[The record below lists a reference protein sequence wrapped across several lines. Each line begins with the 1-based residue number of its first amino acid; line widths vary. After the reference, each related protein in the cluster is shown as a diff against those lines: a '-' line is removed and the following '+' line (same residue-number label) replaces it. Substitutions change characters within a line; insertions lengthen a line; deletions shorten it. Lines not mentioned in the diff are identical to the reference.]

1 MKETFLVDASGGGL
15 VAMRPSLDRAH
26 DKLDRLLLVEASD
39 SASLLASFRV
49 LRCRIVN
56 SGLVSRKCW
65 LRTRRVSDEV
75 NGRLRSSPFDLASA
89 LLPGRITFNSLHF
102 YSNYSSSSIF
112 IFIFEIGSSTV
123 IDEYLIRAFPTH
135 IRTHLH
141 AVRHGC
147 DYQLSI

>member
-1 MKETFLVDASGGGL
+1 
-15 VAMRPSLDRAH
+15 MRPSLDRAH

-89 LLPGRITFNSLHF
+89 LLPHQGFSDSYPH
-102 YSNYSSSSIF
+102 SSAC
-112 IFIFEIGSSTV
+112 STPW
-123 IDEYLIRAFPTH
+123 L
-135 IRTHLH
+135 
-141 AVRHGC
+141 
-147 DYQLSI
+147 